1 MPSSDNKMPKF
12 HNFLFDQNIF
22 VKYSKILRGSSSTLS
37 VKMHFSS
44 VVLYE
49 LTATT
54 ISADDLGF
62 YENLRKMHDKKGTL
76 ITPDKTDWWETAKLI
91 RRLRFGDKSASH
103 GLTPK
108 LQHAHQLQND
118 ALIARTATLAK
129 CYVVTEDTDDFYQFQ
144 PFLPNLEVVSNI
156 EFFGEN

>member
-1 MPSSDNKMPKF
+1 MAF
-12 HNFLFDQNIF
+12 
-22 VKYSKILRGSSSTLS
+22 
-37 VKMHFSS
+37 KMHFSS

-54 ISADDLGF
+54 ISADDLDIF
-62 YENLRKMHDKKGTL
+62 ENWRKFHDKNDSL
-76 ITPDKTDWWETAKLI
+76 ITPDKNDWWETAKLI

-108 LQHAHQLQND
+108 IRHAQQLQND

-129 CYVVTEDTDDFYQFQ
+129 CYAVTKDVDDFQQFV
-144 PFLPNLEVVSNI
+144 PFMPNLEIVSDI
-156 EFFGEN
+156 EFFGN

>member
-1 MPSSDNKMPKF
+1 MPKF
-12 HNFLFDQNIF
+12 KSFVFDQNIF
-22 VKYSKILRGSSSTLS
+22 TEYSSILGNKSNGL
-37 VKMHFSS
+37 VFKMHFSS

-54 ISADDLGF
+54 ISADDLDIF
-62 YENLRKMHDKKGTL
+62 ENWRKFHDKNATL
-76 ITPDKTDWWETAKLI
+76 ITPDKVDWWETAKLI

-129 CYVVTEDTDDFYQFQ
+129 CYVVTKDIDDFQQFV
-144 PFLPNLEVVSNI
+144 PFMPNLEIVSDI
-156 EFFGEN
+156 EFFGN

>member
-1 MPSSDNKMPKF
+1 MAKF
-12 HNFLFDQNIF
+12 KNFVFDQNIF
-22 VKYSKILRGSSSTLS
+22 TTHWKKIGNSPLLLA
-37 VKMHFSS
+37 KIHFSS

-54 ISADDLGF
+54 ISADDLDIF
-62 YENLRKMHDKKGTL
+62 ENWRKFHDKNETL
-76 ITPDKTDWWETAKLI
+76 ITPDKNDWWETAKVI

-129 CYVVTEDTDDFYQFQ
+129 CYVVTKDLEDFQQFL
-144 PFLPNLEVVSNI
+144 PFLPNLEIVGDI
-156 EFFGEN
+156 EFFGET